1 MFFFQ
6 NVLKS
11 SAKYFYTTFNGH
23 VSYSS
28 FDIILPT
35 TWSNDCVPH
44 KTVKNY
50 HGVPSDVTITKSN
63 QIFGDELWTQQI
75 HGCGEKGDQ
84 VFVAFKSLENE
95 NVAEKLSLE
104 LMKYRFGVFDF
115 SGLENIS
122 QNVSCIAGTQDP
134 QCDGVESSKQN
145 FMCYGHKAIDVI
157 MRHDDYKK
165 HLTPNSDETMRD
177 PTFNYLR
184 RNITRYLVIVD
195 DHIDISVRDSFQ
207 FLRDAMRKW
216 IEKDLDNKETEVGIL
231 LLGNVTKSVTAEK
244 NVIMSLL
251 SEDDREEIFSALP
264 WYIESRVGPK
274 CILNQAINQSIQMMK
289 ERTRVY
295 GDATNVILII
305 APGMYKCSD
314 NETTIIV
321 DAAQQHQ
328 VKISTINYPSIGP
341 NRVEMDSLA
350 KKTGGESF
358 TIIEKKQNEQESLL
372 TTFFEL
378 TNTLMHIR

>member
-1 MFFFQ
+1 M
-6 NVLKS
+6 
-11 SAKYFYTTFNGH
+11 
-23 VSYSS
+23 
-28 FDIILPT
+28 PT
-35 TWSNDCVPH
+35 TWSDDCVLH

-50 HGVPSDVTITKSN
+50 NGVPSDITITKSN
-63 QIFGDELWTQQI
+63 QIFGDDLWTQQSR
-75 HGCGEKGDQ
+75 GCGMKGDQ
-84 VFVAFKSLENE
+84 VFMASKSLANE

-104 LMKYRFGVFDF
+104 LMKYQFGVFDL
-115 SGLENIS
+115 SGIENDS
-122 QNVSCIAGTQDP
+122 QNIPCIAGTQDP
-134 QCDGVESSKQN
+134 QCNNAESSKQS
-145 FMCYGHKAIDVI
+145 FMCYGRKAIDVI
-157 MRHDDYKK
+157 MRHEDYVKDSSV
-165 HLTPNSDETMRD
+165 NSNETERV

-184 RNITRYLVIVD
+184 RNITRYVVIVD

-244 NVIMSLL
+244 NLIMSLQ
-251 SEDDREEIFSALP
+251 SEEDREEIFSTLP
-264 WYIESRVGPK
+264 WYIESRAGPK
-274 CILNQAINQSIQMMK
+274 CILNQAIKQSIQMMK
-289 ERTRVY
+289 ERSRAY

-305 APGMYKCSD
+305 APGMYKCTE
-314 NETTIIV
+314 NETATIV
-321 DAAQQHQ
+321 DAAQQSN
-328 VKISTINYPSIGP
+328 VKISTINYPNIGT
-341 NRVEMDSLA
+341 NRVEMDGLA